1 MELEL
6 GLAPPNSGH
15 LVVDELSSSSG
26 GGSGRA
32 PVSASSAGKRGFR
45 EAFQETLL
53 LFDDGS
59 CCNTSDD
66 DCRRRK
72 KTVVGWPPVSSARR
86 ACGGANYVKVKKE
99 GDAIGRKVDLALHS
113 SYDELA
119 ATLARMFPT
128 NDHQGEKKMANDDH
142 GDAAGPVVTYEDGD
156 GDWMLVGDVPWDDF
170 ARSVK
175 RLKILG

>member
-15 LVVDELSSSSG
+15 LVVDELSSS
-26 GGSGRA
+26 GGSA
-32 PVSASSAGKRGFR
+32 LVSASSSSGKRGFR
-45 EAFQETLL
+45 EAFQETLP

-59 CCNTSDD
+59 CCNASDD
-66 DCRRRK
+66 DDDCSRRK
-72 KTVVGWPPVSSARR
+72 KPVVGWPPVSYARR

-113 SYDELA
+113 SYDELV

-128 NDHQGEKKMANDDH
+128 NDHQGEKKMANDDR

>member
-6 GLAPPNSGH
+6 GLAPPNAH
-15 LVVDELSSSSG
+15 AHRLVVDELSSSGGGG
-26 GGSGRA
+26 GGSAR
-32 PVSASSAGKRGFR
+32 GKRGFP
-45 EAFQETLL
+45 EAFQATTLP

-59 CCNTSDD
+59 EEDG
-66 DCRRRK
+66 CRGRRK
-72 KTVVGWPPVSSARR
+72 PVVGWPPVRPARR
-86 ACGGANYVKVKKE
+86 ACGANYVKVKKE
-99 GDAIGRKVDLALHS
+99 GDAIGRKLDLALHS

-128 NDHQGEKKMANDDH
+128 NGDHHHHHQADEDTTDDH
-142 GDAAGPVVTYEDGD
+142 DRRRQPVVTYEDGD

-170 ARSVK
+170 SRSVK